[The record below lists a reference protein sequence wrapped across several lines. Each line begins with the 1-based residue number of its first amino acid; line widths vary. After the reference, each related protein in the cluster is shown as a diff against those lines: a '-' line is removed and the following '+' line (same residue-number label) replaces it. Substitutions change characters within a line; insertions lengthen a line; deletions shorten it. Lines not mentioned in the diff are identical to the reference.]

1 MKKYAFLYILA
12 IVILAVVITS
22 RYFNPD
28 NRMEFKSGDTIPSSV
43 KFVNAYGEDNR
54 ISDVK
59 SKYKVVFYLD
69 STNDESIVRL
79 DCISK
84 IINLINIE
92 GISYLIV
99 WDGRI
104 PAEKIKDAG
113 IDSKY
118 NYSLED
124 KVSLSESKPTAF
136 LTDEN
141 NKIIMVTGYSY
152 ISLINE
158 IIELGEKRDLS
169 HKAGEMIIRNVSKSG
184 AFSRKDKEK
193 TLLMFMWSGC
203 RKCRE
208 HEEIARK
215 NIDSMQKKI
224 NVITIRPDFDIR
236 QDYDK
241 HYEIDPQE
249 IYFNIYSYAYGI
261 EASLRK
267 YPLFVILNSDNS
279 IEKLFTDVNEAVKY
293 TLGL

>member
-1 MKKYAFLYILA
+1 MKKYVFLYILA
-12 IVILAVVITS
+12 IVILAVVVTN
-22 RYFNPD
+22 RYYNPD
-28 NRMEFKSGDTIPSSV
+28 NRLELKSGDTIPSSV
-43 KFVNAYGEDNR
+43 KFINAYGEDNR

-79 DCISK
+79 GCISK

-92 GISYLIV
+92 GIRYLIV
-99 WDGRI
+99 WDGPI
-104 PAEKIKDAG
+104 PFEKIKDAG

-158 IIELGEKRDLS
+158 IIDLIGERDLS
-169 HKAGEMIIRNVSKSG
+169 RKASEMIIKNVSKSG
-184 AFSRKDKEK
+184 AFIRKDNEK

-208 HEEIARK
+208 HEEIVRK

-241 HYEIDPQE
+241 YYEIDPQE
-249 IYFNIYSYAYGI
+249 IYFNIYAYAYGI

-267 YPLFVILNSDNS
+267 YPMFIILNNDNS
-279 IEKLFTDVNEAVKY
+279 IEKVFTDVNEAVNY